1 MGELILVTGASGN
14 VGREVI
20 RALKWRGVAVRAAL
34 YDSAGELSPEE
45 AADAARFDFTD
56 PSTYADAFN
65 GVTRM
70 FLMRPPPIG
79 NVERD
84 MRPAINYAAGRGLK
98 QIVFLSITGAERNP
112 VVPHARIEALLRAS
126 GAPWTMLR
134 CGFFMQNLNTTHR
147 ADIVEHDDL
156 FVPAGD
162 CRTAFIDARDIGAA
176 AARVLTETGHEGQA
190 YTLTGSE
197 ALTYREVAAI
207 MSEELGRP
215 IGYSNPSSLVFA
227 RRMRKR
233 GHPWGYIGVMV
244 ALYLTT
250 RLGMAEAVAPDA
262 ARLLGREPITM
273 RQYVRDYAASFN
285 RL

>member
-20 RALKWRGVAVRAAL
+20 RALKWRGEAVRAAL
-34 YDSAGELSPEE
+34 YDSAGASDALG
-45 AADAARFDFTD
+45 ATDAARFDFTD
-56 PSTYADAFN
+56 PSTYAAAFN

-79 NVERD
+79 NVDRD

-156 FVPAGD
+156 FVPAGGS
-162 CRTAFIDARDIGAA
+162 RTAFVDARDIGAV
-176 AARVLTETGHEGQA
+176 AARALTEPGHEGQA

-197 ALTYREVAAI
+197 ALTYHQVAAI

-215 IGYSNPSSLVFA
+215 IGYSNPSLPAFA
-227 RRMRKR
+227 RRMRRR
-233 GHPWGYIGVMV
+233 GHPWGYIGVMM

-250 RLGMAEAVAPDA
+250 RLGMAQAVAPDA
-262 ARLLGREPITM
+262 ARLLGREPITL
-273 RQYVRDYAASFN
+273 RQYVRDYAASFA
-285 RL
+285 R